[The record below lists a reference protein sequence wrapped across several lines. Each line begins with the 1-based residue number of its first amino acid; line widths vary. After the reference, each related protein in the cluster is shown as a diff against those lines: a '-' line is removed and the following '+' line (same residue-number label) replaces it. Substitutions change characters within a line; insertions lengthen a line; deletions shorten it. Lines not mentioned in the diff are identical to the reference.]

1 MEVDEGA
8 SSGEIHQLKAV
19 QPIDCDNKV
28 SFKVILTTSIAVV
41 TLHDSIVFS

>member
-1 MEVDEGA
+1 MELDQGA
-8 SSGEIHQLKAV
+8 SSGETHQLKAV

-41 TLHDSIVFS
+41 TFHNSIFMS